1 LSSKKEKRL
10 TMIKTVLVTA
20 MFAIGFIHPAAAM
33 DTMMKCDNASMM
45 KVHSEM
51 EAMDSS
57 MKAQKTMAMKE
68 MDMAKKAMKAHK
80 NKECMMHLDSAMNA
94 TKK

>member
-1 LSSKKEKRL
+1 LSSQKEKRL

-20 MFAIGFIHPAAAM
+20 TFAIGFIHPAAAM
-33 DTMMKCDNASMM
+33 ETMMKCDNASMM
-45 KVHSEM
+45 KVQSEM

-57 MKAQKTMAMKE
+57 MKTQKTMAMKE

-80 NKECMMHLDSAMNA
+80 SKECMMHLDSAMKA